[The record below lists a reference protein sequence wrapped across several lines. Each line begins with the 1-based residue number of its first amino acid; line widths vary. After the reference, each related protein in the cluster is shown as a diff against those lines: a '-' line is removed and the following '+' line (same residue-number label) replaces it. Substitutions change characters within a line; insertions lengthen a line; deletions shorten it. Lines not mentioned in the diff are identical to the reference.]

1 MDLVVIFFNLNSLKN
16 LLPKWS
22 VLIFYKNNSISLSLL
37 NLSGKKIRHS
47 ATKPPTYLYSMR
59 TAAIATVTSS
69 VTSSSSSS
77 SSLSSLSHSGDSAL
91 VCEGESE

>member
-22 VLIFYKNNSISLSLL
+22 VYKNNSISLSLL